1 MNPNSQND
9 QVRSLLP
16 QHPNRP
22 AGALVHCLRELLEG
36 STWPKSAVCFFSWNL
51 VDLGGTEERSGP
63 LGKGLCYFS
72 SMSESMSN
80 FEIYVLLDFHEF
92 ESWIHYSDRCLDGR
106 IGSRLIKM
114 ETLYIHMPYNLL
126 TYWCWLDLIG
136 DLLFVFCLFHMP
148 RTCYDSGSAAFLYTA
163 PKDVGE
169 VGWMDLQT
177 FKGR

>member
-1 MNPNSQND
+1 MHFGEFNESQ
-9 QVRSLLP
+9 QPKRPGSLASSP
-16 QHPNRP
+16 APNRP
-22 AGALVHCLRELLEG
+22 AGALSIAYESSSKVAL
-36 STWPKSAVCFFSWNL
+36 WPKSAVCFFRETWWISVELKKGVAHWVKVCAIFIYVRIYVKFWNL
-51 VDLGGTEERSGP
+51 CSAWWQDWQQV
-63 LGKGLCYFS
+63 
-72 SMSESMSN
+72 
-80 FEIYVLLDFHEF
+80 
-92 ESWIHYSDRCLDGR
+92 
-106 IGSRLIKM
+106 IKM